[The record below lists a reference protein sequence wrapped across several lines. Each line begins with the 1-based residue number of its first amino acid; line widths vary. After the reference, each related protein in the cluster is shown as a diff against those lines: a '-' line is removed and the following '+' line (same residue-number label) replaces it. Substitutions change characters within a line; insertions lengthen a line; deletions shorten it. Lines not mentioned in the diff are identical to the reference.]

1 MPKYRFEFLDEPGVD
16 PVVLELAD
24 EDAARTEAR
33 RAMTESALDEALAS
47 GLKGRATKIYDE
59 AGYLVATVDSA
70 DFEPEA
76 DRATGTRLKESDE
89 PGVKR
94 SG

>member
-24 EDAARTEAR
+24 EDAARTEAQ

-47 GLKGRATKIYDE
+47 GTQRARYKD
-59 AGYLVATVDSA
+59 L
-70 DFEPEA
+70 
-76 DRATGTRLKESDE
+76 
-89 PGVKR
+89 
-94 SG
+94 

>member
-70 DFEPEA
+70 DFEQRLTALPEH
-76 DRATGTRLKESDE
+76 G
-89 PGVKR
+89 
-94 SG
+94 